1 MGSRLGVGWALPSN
15 VINCCNFTGK
25 LKLGEG
31 RDAPGSKSVLQ
42 ISVCIWCFALIFMR
56 MNSFFFFFLPLG
68 CLFVLS
74 PRLVAWCVPTLTN
87 YFICKSVCQKRDK
100 FLKILLSQYN
110 LSLQAKKPFT
120 FRRPSSNWFVSP
132 LRCWHAND
140 PVDFISCVSS
150 LFMNML
156 FPFLFLTL
164 NWKLLWS
171 EPPNSGF
178 FKPSNNILI
187 NQPKGQ
193 ITCGINWCEKL
204 PRTDRSCVV
213 VE

>member
-1 MGSRLGVGWALPSN
+1 MFCSYFYQN
-15 VINCCNFTGK
+15 EF
-25 LKLGEG
+25 
-31 RDAPGSKSVLQ
+31 
-42 ISVCIWCFALIFMR
+42 
-56 MNSFFFFFLPLG
+56 FFFFFLPLG

-74 PRLVAWCVPTLTN
+74 PRLVAWYVPTLTN

-100 FLKILLSQYN
+100 FLKILLSQSN

-120 FRRPSSNWFVSP
+120 FRRPSSNESVSL

-140 PVDFISCVSS
+140 PVDLISCVSS
-150 LFMNML
+150 LFMNLL

-178 FKPSNNILI
+178 FKPSNSILI
-187 NQPKGQ
+187 YQPKGQ
-193 ITCGINWCEKL
+193 ITSDINWCEKL